1 MYHRNWA
8 DCIWNTKNDIDVFE
22 MASSKMASPADLE
35 TTKREMYCI
44 AYLTIVSWRRRVW
57 HHQLFIFLV
66 IILRI
71 DLWKMNNILQNQN
84 RFIEKNIVEKQI
96 QTFGSKNSASYKV
109 TSLYIAYAFIMANHN
124 TTLARPNDIA
134 SMIPFIM
141 YAKVSFFP
149 SCKSMKERN

>member
-1 MYHRNWA
+1 MFGTKWEDKNRTEPVVCRIIDWVCMYHRNSA
-8 DCIWNTKNDIDVFE
+8 DCICEIQIMTSTFFE
-22 MASSKMASPADLE
+22 MASSKMAFPADLE

-84 RFIEKNIVEKQI
+84 RFIVKNIVEKQI
-96 QTFGSKNSASYKV
+96 QTFGSKNSAS
-109 TSLYIAYAFIMANHN
+109 
-124 TTLARPNDIA
+124 
-134 SMIPFIM
+134 
-141 YAKVSFFP
+141 
-149 SCKSMKERN
+149 